1 MTMLYLP
8 FAFWMEYFLRM
19 EKKDV
24 GNIYFTSHDQFKEKK
39 LHEHVLIIVLSQ
51 ASTVKES
58 SPTCLLD
65 LVKTTIYLSPN
76 QAMAALANER
86 QQDSPLIRHHE
97 MMELPQLHAQSNSC
111 NGIKRGIV
119 SSYTHG
125 PNTVA
130 NTHVRKGQVPNE
142 HRHSKPKE
150 TPTRIHKSLKRR
162 DAPLAFQAE
171 PFLE

>member
-1 MTMLYLP
+1 MPVFVFTNMTMLYLP

-111 NGIKRGIV
+111 FPWTRETSNPLGMTRPNGIPTIQLAASDIAVVMASKGVFDGSALNQDWFSV
-119 SSYTHG
+119 S
-125 PNTVA
+125 V
-130 NTHVRKGQVPNE
+130 
-142 HRHSKPKE
+142 
-150 TPTRIHKSLKRR
+150 
-162 DAPLAFQAE
+162 
-171 PFLE
+171 